1 MVTVA
6 RERAISNSEK
16 LQLGRNWES
25 ADHASEQ
32 AKLLLATGKC
42 SNVNDH
48 NAI

>member
-32 AKLLLATGKC
+32 AKLLQATMPSPEPSWTG
-42 SNVNDH
+42 
-48 NAI
+48 